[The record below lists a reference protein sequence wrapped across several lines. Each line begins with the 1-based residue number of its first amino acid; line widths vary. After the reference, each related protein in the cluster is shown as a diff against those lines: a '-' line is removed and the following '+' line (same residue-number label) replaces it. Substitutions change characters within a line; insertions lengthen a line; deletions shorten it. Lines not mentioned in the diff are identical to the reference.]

1 MKDFKALILRL
12 TALNALSIEKLLP
25 IFENPVPYHMDEL
38 SLIDCKIGSTSIE
51 LLMDYM
57 V

>member
-38 SLIDCKIGSTSIE
+38 SLIDCKIGATSIE